1 MTTAMESPCAL
12 CGLTATA
19 LLEPPR
25 RTLNRGLDPD
35 DDSYSITVMLP
46 DVPLCDRHARDVREG
61 DLRLG
66 WCDDPECR
74 MYGEAGEAS
83 ACGAPYEQLA
93 SGSRSKSAPKRH

>member
-1 MTTAMESPCAL
+1 MTTATESLCAV
-12 CGLTATA
+12 CGRSSTS

-46 DVPLCDRHARDVREG
+46 DVALCDRHAWDVRQG
-61 DLRLG
+61 DLLVG
-66 WCDDPECR
+66 WCDHPECR
-74 MYGEAGEAS
+74 VYGEAGESS

-93 SGSRSKSAPKRH
+93 SSGRSRSAPKRH

>member
-1 MTTAMESPCAL
+1 MTTAIESPCAV
-12 CGLTATA
+12 CGRTPTA
-19 LLEPPR
+19 LSDPPR

-46 DVPLCDRHARDVREG
+46 DVPLCLRHARDVSQG

-74 MYGEAGEAS
+74 VYGEAGEPS

-93 SGSRSKSAPKRH
+93 SAKRSRSASKRH

>member
-1 MTTAMESPCAL
+1 MTTMTESPCAV
-12 CGLTATA
+12 CGQTATA
-19 LLEPPR
+19 HVDPPR

-46 DVPLCDRHARDVREG
+46 NVPLCDRHALDVRDG

-74 MYGEAGEAS
+74 AYGEAGELS
-83 ACGAPYEQLA
+83 PCGAPYATLA
-93 SGSRSKSAPKRH
+93 SGGRSRSAPKHH